1 MSEKQ
6 TEWMYTGSNKPDLEQ
21 YLLGRR
27 IDDAVD
33 PTQETNEPADWISGK
48 VPEDGDIGAR
58 AEMWKTRD
66 AFAKAREDPMFIIE
80 KQKRSAHVD
89 LKNNPLKMQK
99 IKDLLANELKKDLK
113 KKKKR
118 KKSMEEDSH
127 DRRDESSSSRHR
139 SEVSDR
145 HSKTHRSQNRRSSR
159 SRSRSPKHSRRQRSR
174 SPEKRRSRSPVK
186 HRHRRNRSRS
196 RSAERHDEKR
206 HSRSQRSPEPTTS
219 TSSPKPASSHKPAM
233 SQKPAKSKYPIPR
246 GGSGISKKMTAEEL
260 ERKRAEMMNNASSRD
275 VERKERYSKH
285 KDTELAD
292 TAANKEGKA
301 EFLHKFKVDSYSSSS
316 TSVEERIKSGI
327 FSKQRTKADLNTF
340 LKK

>member
-127 DRRDESSSSRHR
+127 DRREESSSSRHR

-145 HSKTHRSQNRRSSR
+145 HTKTHRSQNRRSSR
-159 SRSRSPKHSRRQRSR
+159 SRSRSPKQSRRQRSR
-174 SPEKRRSRSPVK
+174 SPDKRRSRSGSPVR

-196 RSAERHDEKR
+196 RSTERHDAKR
-206 HSRSQRSPEPTTS
+206 PSRSKRSPEATAS
-219 TSSPKPASSHKPAM
+219 TSSLKPVSSH
-233 SQKPAKSKYPIPR
+233 KPAKSKYPIPR

-260 ERKRAEMMNNASSRD
+260 ERKRAEMMSNASSRD